1 MDAPRRPQP
10 GRAVAVAALLVAVG
24 LIGLA
29 LSDFGD
35 LATPLAGVLVFCAV
49 AAELVAARYSSMTIS
64 AAFAA
69 DMLAIG
75 FLGPGPAFVIP
86 ALSYL
91 AVWVVE
97 RYRWQAL
104 LINIAGSSTPALL
117 VAYGFAA
124 IDPPRSGPEFVALL
138 VLATAMTM
146 ALNFAV
152 VAPLMAILDGRA
164 VGPRLRGAPGRLAGG
179 PSPRGLTGLLPAVAL
194 NCALV
199 GVIAEIYAE
208 FGLIALAFVGLNV
221 IAFTY
226 MLRLVVVARE
236 RARQYANLSWG
247 VLSGLVKT
255 LDERDSRAA
264 RHCAAV
270 AAFSRDLAEQLGM
283 SRRDQELA
291 HTAGLLHDIGK
302 FALSDRVMERGGKL
316 QDSDWR
322 GIRRHPDIGAE
333 LLREIGVYGPVA
345 DIVRAHHERIDGR
358 GYPRGMHGEDIPPI
372 ARVVAVAEVYNTLT
386 APDTYRTPMT
396 SFEALNELRRVAGKQ
411 LDAEYVEALATLL
424 SGRGVGYRHADE
436 ADFDRELDMERRL
449 NEAVAP

>member
-1 MDAPRRPQP
+1 MDGPRRPQP
-10 GRAVAVAALLVAVG
+10 RRATALAGLLAGAGVVG
-24 LIGLA
+24 LA
-29 LSDFGD
+29 FSDLGQLF
-35 LATPLAGVLVFCAV
+35 TPLAGLLTAFAL
-49 AAELVAARYSSMTIS
+49 AAELGAASYSASLVVS

-75 FLGPGPAFVIP
+75 FLGPAPAFVIP
-86 ALSYL
+86 ALVYV
-91 AVWVVE
+91 AIWVVD
-97 RYRWQAL
+97 RYRWRAM
-104 LINIAGSSTPALL
+104 LINVAGAATPALV
-117 VAYGFAA
+117 VAYAFAA
-124 IDPPRSGPEFVALL
+124 IDPPRHGVEFVGLL
-138 VLATAMTM
+138 VVATAATM
-146 ALNFAV
+146 ALNAALV
-152 VAPLMAILDGRA
+152 PPLMAILDGRSIGQSVRA
-164 VGPRLRGAPGRLAGG
+164 V
-179 PSPRGLTGLLPAVAL
+179 TGLLPAVAI
-194 NCALV
+194 NCGLV
-199 GVIAEIYAE
+199 AVIAEIYAE
-208 FGLIALAFVGLNV
+208 YGLIALVFVALNAV
-221 IAFTY
+221 AFTY
-226 MLRLVVVARE
+226 MLRLLVVARE
-236 RARQYANLSWG
+236 RTREYANLSWG

-333 LLREIGVYGPVA
+333 LLRDIGVYGPVA

-358 GYPRGMHGEDIPPI
+358 GYPRGLRADEIPPI
-372 ARVVAVAEVYNTLT
+372 ARVVAVAEVYDTLT

-396 SFEALNELRRVAGKQ
+396 SFEALNELRRVASKQ
-411 LDAEYVEALATLL
+411 LDADYVEALAALL
-424 SGRGVGYRHADE
+424 SGRGVDYRHADE

>member
-1 MDAPRRPQP
+1 MDAPRRPHP
-10 GRAVAVAALLVAVG
+10 AAAAATAGVLVGGG
-24 LIGLA
+24 LIGLG
-29 LSDFGD
+29 LSDLGD
-35 LATPLAGVLVFCAV
+35 LVTTLTALLASFAV
-49 AAELVAARYSSMTIS
+49 AAELLAARYSSMTIS

-75 FLGPGPAFVIP
+75 FLGPAPAFVIP

-91 AVWVVE
+91 AVWIVE
-97 RYRWQAL
+97 RYRWRAL
-104 LINIAGSSTPALL
+104 LVNLAGSSTPALL
-117 VAYGFAA
+117 IAYAFAA
-124 IDPPRSGPEFVALL
+124 IDPPRSGPQFVVLL
-138 VLATAMTM
+138 ILATAALM

-152 VAPLMAILDGRA
+152 VAPLMAILDGRSVTRA
-164 VGPRLRGAPGRLAGG
+164 L
-179 PSPRGLTGLLPAVAL
+179 RGLTGLLPAVGI

-199 GVIAEIYAE
+199 ALIAEIYAE
-208 FGLIALAFVGLNV
+208 IGIVALAFVALNV
-221 IAFTY
+221 VALTY

-236 RARQYANLSWG
+236 RTREYANLSWG
-247 VLSGLVKT
+247 VLSGLVRT
-255 LDERDSRAA
+255 LEARDSRAA

-283 SRRDQELA
+283 SKREQELA

-316 QDSDWR
+316 LDSDWR
-322 GIRRHPDIGAE
+322 GIRGHPDIGAR
-333 LLREIGVYGPVA
+333 LLQDIGVYGPVA

-358 GYPRGMHGEDIPPI
+358 GYPRGLHGDQIPVI
-372 ARVVAVAEVYNTLT
+372 ARVVAVAEVYDTLT

-396 SFEALNELRRVAGKQ
+396 SFEALTELRRVAGKQ
-411 LDAEYVEALATLL
+411 LDPGYVEAFAALLA
-424 SGRGVGYRHADE
+424 GRGLEYRHADE

>member
-1 MDAPRRPQP
+1 MDAPRRPQA
-10 GRAVAVAALLVAVG
+10 GRAVAVAALLVAAG

-164 VGPRLRGAPGRLAGG
+164 VGPSL
-179 PSPRGLTGLLPAVAL
+179 RGLTGLLPAVAL

-236 RARQYANLSWG
+236 RTREYANLSWG
-247 VLSGLVKT
+247 VLSSLVKT
-255 LDERDSRAA
+255 LDERDARAA

-270 AAFSRDLAEQLGM
+270 ARFSRDLAEQVGM
-283 SRRDQELA
+283 SRREQELA
-291 HTAGLLHDIGK
+291 HTSGLLHDIGK

-333 LLREIGVYGPVA
+333 LLRDIGVYGPVA

-358 GYPRGMHGEDIPPI
+358 GYPRGLHDDEIPPI
-372 ARVVAVAEVYNTLT
+372 ARVVAVAEVYDTLT

-411 LDAEYVEALATLL
+411 LDAEYVEALAALL
-424 SGRGVGYRHADE
+424 SGRGVDYRHADE

-449 NEAVAP
+449 NEAVAPS

>member
-1 MDAPRRPQP
+1 MYGPRRPQP
-10 GRAVAVAALLVAVG
+10 SRAAGLAGLLVAAGLVG
-24 LIGLA
+24 LA
-29 LSDFGD
+29 FSDLGD
-35 LATPLAGVLVFCAV
+35 LVTPLAAILASFALV
-49 AAELVAARYSSMTIS
+49 AELGAARYSASLAVS

-75 FLGPGPAFVIP
+75 FLGPAPAFVIP

-97 RYRWQAL
+97 RYRWRAL
-104 LINIAGSSTPALL
+104 LVNIAGASTPALL
-117 VAYGFAA
+117 VAYAFQA
-124 IDPPRSGPEFVALL
+124 IDPPRGGAEFVGLL
-138 VLATAMTM
+138 VLATAVTM
-146 ALNFAV
+146 ALNAAV
-152 VAPLMAILDGRA
+152 VPPLMAILDGRSIA
-164 VGPRLRGAPGRLAGG
+164 QSIRSV
-179 PSPRGLTGLLPAVAL
+179 TGLLPAIAINCGLVA
-194 NCALV
+194 
-199 GVIAEIYAE
+199 VIAEIYAE
-208 FGLIALAFVGLNV
+208 AGLVALAFVALNV

-226 MLRLVVVARE
+226 MLRLLVVARE
-236 RARQYANLSWG
+236 RTREYANLSWG

-255 LDERDSRAA
+255 LDERDHRAA

-283 SRRDQELA
+283 SRREQELA

-316 QDSDWR
+316 LDSDWR

-345 DIVRAHHERIDGR
+345 DIVRAHHERMDGR
-358 GYPRGMHGEDIPPI
+358 GYPRGLRGEDIPPI
-372 ARVVAVAEVYNTLT
+372 ARVVAVAEVYDTLT

-396 SFEALNELRRVAGKQ
+396 SFEALNELRRVSGKQ
-411 LDAEYVEALATLL
+411 LDGDYVEALAALL
-424 SGRGVGYRHADE
+424 AGRGVDYRHADE